1 MKQLKIGIAGAGGL
15 GSNVALNLV
24 RSGIDA
30 FRIVDFDCV
39 EASNLNRQ
47 FYFRDQTGRPK
58 VEALRENLQRIRP
71 EVEID
76 AIVARIDAT
85 NCRTLFGD
93 CDLVVEAFD
102 KAAAKKMLMEG
113 LAGDQLVVS
122 DRDGDLAQ
130 HVRRRLRAAQLDVL
144 AFRLAMALGI
154 EQRAFEG
161 DLARPV
167 EERRL
172 EPGNPV
178 DDFGFLE
185 FVGFHDVHP
194 FA

>member
-1 MKQLKIGIAGAGGL
+1 MKRMKIGIAGAGGL

-47 FYFRDQTGRPK
+47 FYFRDQIGRPK

-71 EVEID
+71 EVRID
-76 AIVARIDAT
+76 AIVARIDTA
-85 NCRTLFGD
+85 NCRALFGD

-102 KAAAKKMLMEG
+102 KAAAKKMLMEC

-122 DRDGDLAQ
+122 ASGVAGGSLDGIHWRQAG
-130 HVRRRLRAAQLDVL
+130 RAHIVGDFVSDCADWPLFSHKVVTVASHMTAFVL
-144 AFRLAMALGI
+144 KEAGAF
-154 EQRAFEG
+154 
-161 DLARPV
+161 
-167 EERRL
+167 
-172 EPGNPV
+172 
-178 DDFGFLE
+178 
-185 FVGFHDVHP
+185 
-194 FA
+194 

>member
-47 FYFRDQTGRPK
+47 FYFRDQIGRPK

-71 EVEID
+71 EVEVD
-76 AIVARIDAT
+76 AIVARIDET
-85 NCRTLFGD
+85 NCRALFGD

-122 DRDGDLAQ
+122 ASGVAGGSLDGIHWRQFGRA
-130 HVRRRLRAAQLDVL
+130 HVVGDFVSDCADWPLFSHKVVTVASHMSAFVL
-144 AFRLAMALGI
+144 KEMGAFS
-154 EQRAFEG
+154 
-161 DLARPV
+161 
-167 EERRL
+167 
-172 EPGNPV
+172 
-178 DDFGFLE
+178 
-185 FVGFHDVHP
+185 
-194 FA
+194 

>member
-1 MKQLKIGIAGAGGL
+1 MKRLKIAKIGFAGTGGL

-47 FYFRDQTGRPK
+47 FYFRDQIGRPK

-85 NCRTLFGD
+85 NCWTLFGD

-113 LAGDQLVVS
+113 LASDQLMVSASGVAGGSLDGIHWRQVGRAHIVGDFVS
-122 DRDGDLAQ
+122 DYADWPLFSHKVVTVAS
-130 HVRRRLRAAQLDVL
+130 HMSAFVL
-144 AFRLAMALGI
+144 KEMGAFS
-154 EQRAFEG
+154 
-161 DLARPV
+161 
-167 EERRL
+167 
-172 EPGNPV
+172 
-178 DDFGFLE
+178 
-185 FVGFHDVHP
+185 
-194 FA
+194 